1 MVSKLNYVINLLLLL
16 YILGTTTSRIN
27 HKKYNKSFL
36 QTEELKEKKLDE
48 EDLEEEKKLDKELK
62 ASTNDEWDNNSLV
75 EIQLANFLTEVTDTN
90 SELLVSVK
98 QKENKLKVK
107 EENGSIWKLTPIEKN
122 EDTEIY

>member
-1 MVSKLNYVINLLLLL
+1 M
-16 YILGTTTSRIN
+16 
-27 HKKYNKSFL
+27 
-36 QTEELKEKKLDE
+36 
-48 EDLEEEKKLDKELK
+48 
-62 ASTNDEWDNNSLV
+62 
-75 EIQLANFLTEVTDTN
+75 TEVTDTN

>member
-1 MVSKLNYVINLLLLL
+1 M